1 MLLLGHKK
9 DWATAKK
16 VMGDAN
22 KFLESLKN
30 FDVSN
35 AKESDLNKIRK
46 TYFTKADFNPTFIG
60 DKSKPAG
67 ALCTWILALSSYQIV
82 YKKIVPKREK
92 LAEVT
97 KILEEA
103 RAVLDEKLA

>member
-1 MLLLGHKK
+1 MLLGHKK

-46 TYFTKADFNPTFIG
+46 TYFTKSDFTITNLMATPSSVDTNPQG
-60 DKSKPAG
+60 KPSTLSPFQQKTAG
-67 ALCTWILALSSYQIV
+67 IPS
-82 YKKIVPKREK
+82 
-92 LAEVT
+92 
-97 KILEEA
+97 
-103 RAVLDEKLA
+103 